1 MVRLK
6 FQQKC
11 LCVFWP
17 SCLFVCLIFCLLSLW
32 PFLPICFLLS
42 TYVFFCGVFV
52 YLLALFVPFVF
63 SPFWVLSLRVLIMSE
78 ISELA
83 PSIWYD
89 QCNVSCS
96 QYTSRCECI
105 FHDIEKERKR
115 EGEKQS
121 WSLHWELRAIVALS
135 CPESTFDNNSYI
147 FKALLQARIRLNSTL
162 RTFVPLT
169 MFDNIQVVVVVV

>member
-32 PFLPICFLLS
+32 PFLPLCFLLS

-83 PSIWYD
+83 PMYMIRPMQCIVQSVYFPMWVHISWYWE
-89 QCNVSCS
+89 
-96 QYTSRCECI
+96 R
-105 FHDIEKERKR
+105 EKERGR
-115 EGEKQS
+115 ETELEAPLGAPSNCGPFLPRVNFRQQF
-121 WSLHWELRAIVALS
+121 LHFQGT
-135 CPESTFDNNSYI
+135 STSQNHVKLNSQDRCAFDN
-147 FKALLQARIRLNSTL
+147 
-162 RTFVPLT
+162 VW
-169 MFDNIQVVVVVV
+169 